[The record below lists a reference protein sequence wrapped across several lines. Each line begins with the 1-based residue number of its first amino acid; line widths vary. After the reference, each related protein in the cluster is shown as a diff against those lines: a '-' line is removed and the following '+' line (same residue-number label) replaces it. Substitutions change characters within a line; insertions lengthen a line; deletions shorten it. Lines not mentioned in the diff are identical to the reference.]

1 MIRPARTADLE
12 TLARLRH
19 ELWPEG
25 PHEEHAGELADFFA
39 GRAREPLA
47 ILVAEPSTGAVAG
60 FCELSIR
67 AYAEGCRSDRVG
79 YLEGWYVVP
88 EHRHQGVGRAL
99 IEAGEEWAREQ
110 GCTEFASD
118 AAVDNETSIR
128 AHRAVGFDDAG
139 VVRCFRKDLV
149 PRIGEDNRGGPVS
162 ARGASAT

>member
-1 MIRPARTADLE
+1 MIRPALPADLE
-12 TLARLRH
+12 TLASLRH
-19 ELWPEG
+19 DLWPEG
-25 PHEEHAGELADFFA
+25 PREEHAGELAAFFA

-47 ILVAEPSTGAVAG
+47 ILVAESSAGDVAG

-67 AYAEGCRSDRVG
+67 PYAEGCRSDRVG

-88 EHRHQGVGRAL
+88 DQRCQGVGRAL
-99 IEAGEEWAREQ
+99 VAAGEEWAREQ

-118 AAVDNETSIR
+118 AVVDNEVSIE

-149 PRIGEDNRGGPVS
+149 PPGTAGS
-162 ARGASAT
+162 ASSSAAGR